1 MNNFCGMGRL
11 TRDPETRTTQ
21 SNITVCNFTI
31 AINRRFK
38 NASGDYD
45 ADFLP
50 CIAWRQSAEFVG
62 KYFRKGNMIAVVG
75 SVQTRKW
82 DDQEGKTH
90 YATEVIVE
98 QAGFCG
104 SKSDNGGSA
113 QPAAAPVPAGDNGF
127 FPGDDD
133 TSLPFDI

>member
-1 MNNFCGMGRL
+1 MNNFTGMGRL
-11 TRDPETRTTQ
+11 TRDPELKQTSGQ
-21 SNITVCNFTI
+21 VSVASFTI

-38 NASGDYD
+38 NASGQYD
-45 ADFLP
+45 ADFLN
-50 CIAWRQSAEFVG
+50 CVAWRQTGEFVA

-98 QAGFCG
+98 QAHFCG
-104 SKSDNGGSA
+104 GKADNQSFSA
-113 QPAAAPVPAGDNGF
+113 APAAAD
-127 FPGDDD
+127 PGYSAAMADEN
-133 TSLPFDI
+133 TALPFDI